1 MPKISVIMS
10 VYKEP
15 VEWMKQAIDSIL
27 EQTFKDFEFIIVN
40 DNPSRE
46 ENSHILNKYILKDN
60 RIKLIINDTN
70 IGLTKSLNKAI
81 VEAKG
86 DYIARMDADDISI
99 NNRFEIQSDFLDENP
114 DIVVCGSNAETLDEN
129 GKIGGKIITYQNDEE
144 IKAMMLFQSPIIHPV
159 AMFRRIIAGNTIRYD
174 EHYTCAQDYALW
186 ASLLSFK
193 MANIPQILIQYRLS
207 NNNIT
212 TLKRDAQ
219 LRYSKEIQN
228 TVFNNL
234 KLQLPSS
241 SNDVLFNLIYKASI
255 CSENASAIIQV
266 SKEFIT
272 FSESIFSYKIICLIK
287 EHLTECAIRY
297 CVFNKLINNSLSF
310 YVNYCNS
317 IGLPVWRKVALFIK
331 LLLSKYKQ

>member
-15 VEWMKQAIDSIL
+15 VEWMIQAIDSIL

-46 ENSHILNKYILKDN
+46 ENSQILNKYALKDD

-99 NNRFEIQSDFLDENP
+99 NNRFNVQSKFLDANP
-114 DIVVCGSNAETLDEN
+114 DIVVCGSNAVTMDDY
-129 GKIGGKIITYQNDEE
+129 GKIGGKIITCQNDEE
-144 IKAMMLFQSPIIHPV
+144 IKAMMLFQSPIIHP
-159 AMFRRIIAGNTIRYD
+159 ASMFRRIISGKTIMYD

-193 MANIPQILIQYRLS
+193 MANIPKVLIRYRLS

-219 LRYSKEIQN
+219 LRYSKEIQEIVLN
-228 TVFNNL
+228 KLN
-234 KLQLPSS
+234 LQLPKHSK
-241 SNDVLFNLIYKASI
+241 DVIFNLIYNSQTCTDNKTDIIRI
-255 CSENASAIIQV
+255 CN
-266 SKEFIT
+266 EFIT
-272 FSESIFSYKIICLIK
+272 LTKDVFSHKIINSIQ

-297 CVFNKLINNSLSF
+297 CVFNKKNINQLNF
-310 YVNYCNS
+310 YVNFCRS
-317 IGLPVWRKVALFIK
+317 IGYPVWKKIILFFK
-331 LLLSKYKQ
+331 LLLSQ